1 MLLDKV
7 KITCKA
13 GDGGNGKVSFRR
25 EKFVPNGGP
34 DGGDGGHGGNIVFR
48 VTNKV
53 SNLGEFRFKKHFKA
67 ENGADGGSNN
77 CYGKYGQDIIIYVP
91 LGTVI
96 RNAQNN
102 KILADMVDIN
112 DEWINQIALS
122 LNYARTT
129 VYTKIH
135 TILKPCLAG
144 YMNMPSY
151 SRKIKHIMMV
161 FYDRYMSKW

>member
-1 MLLDKV
+1 MICRD
-7 KITCKA
+7 
-13 GDGGNGKVSFRR
+13 VS
-25 EKFVPNGGP
+25 
-34 DGGDGGHGGNIVFR
+34 D
-48 VTNKV
+48 
-53 SNLGEFRFKKHFKA
+53 
-67 ENGADGGSNN
+67 
-77 CYGKYGQDIIIYVP
+77 
-91 LGTVI
+91 
-96 RNAQNN
+96 
-102 KILADMVDIN
+102 KILELVTILIPSKVDRATHLLEREVDVKFLITALHIYYKLSKENKDDMVDIN